1 VCGVAGVFGVER
13 AERLVAEILFA
24 IQHRGQ
30 ESCGIATR
38 NPRGN
43 IASYK
48 AMGLV
53 KNVLVEE
60 VLDRYAGDI
69 SIGHVRYPTAGSS
82 NIENSQPHAIDLA
95 EGPHMA
101 ICSNGDII
109 NYGELRSWLE
119 REAGFTFKSDNDA
132 ELIGRLVAY
141 NHIVIGHTMEDAIRR
156 TQKELKGA
164 FATLVIFR
172 DRMYAFRD
180 PHGIRPLVMGHID
193 FDGAGMPLSDGTVF
207 ASECCGFGIVGAKLV
222 RDVRPGEILR
232 LERGKPVEVVG
243 SAPECNRHCVFEL
256 IYFSR
261 PDSETFGERVY
272 EVRQRIGACLAAKDA
287 EIPKGDDLAVMPV
300 PDSSNFVALGY
311 AAARGVPYSMG
322 LLRNHYVGRTFI
334 KPNQKSRDEGVK
346 EKFNPLPGF
355 FQGKRVVLVDDSIVR
370 GTSLRKIVRMVK
382 AAGAR
387 EVHVRI
393 GSPRVVGSCYYGID
407 TPTRDE
413 LIANRMTVP
422 EIAEYMSADSL
433 KYLELADFEGVLAS
447 RGDFCSACFDLDYIY
462 PPEHYGLKTNV
473 PDDRE

>member
-1 VCGVAGVFGVER
+1 MCGVAGVYGVAR

-38 NPRGN
+38 NERGN
-43 IASYK
+43 ISAHK

-60 VLDRYAGDI
+60 VLDRYSGDT

-132 ELIGRLVAY
+132 ELIGRLIAY
-141 NHIVIGHTMEDAIRR
+141 YHVVLRHPVEDAIRR
-156 TQKELKGA
+156 TQQELKGA
-164 FATLVIFR
+164 FASLVIMR
-172 DRMYAFRD
+172 DQMFAFRD
-180 PHGIRPLVMGHID
+180 PHGIRPLVMGHLD
-193 FDGAGMPLSDGTVF
+193 YEGEGPQPSENTVF
-207 ASECCGFGIVGAKLV
+207 ASECCGFGIVGARRI
-222 RDVRPGEILR
+222 RDVAPGEILR
-232 LERGKPVEVVG
+232 LSRGKPVEIVG
-243 SAPECNRHCVFEL
+243 AAPEVSRHCVFEL

-272 EVRQRIGACLAAKDA
+272 DVRQKIGACLAAKDA
-287 EIPKGDDLAVMPV
+287 EIAAGPDLAVMPV

-311 AAARGVPYSMG
+311 AEAKGVRYSMG

-346 EKFNPLPGF
+346 QKFNPLPGF
-355 FQGKRVVLVDDSIVR
+355 FEGKRVVLVDDSIVR
-370 GTSLRKIVRMVK
+370 GTSLRKIVRMIK
-382 AAGAR
+382 TAGAV

-393 GSPRVVGSCYYGID
+393 GSPRVIGSCYYGID

-413 LIANRMTVP
+413 LIANRMSIP
-422 EIAEYMSADSL
+422 EIADYMNADSL
-433 KYLELADFEGVLAS
+433 KYMETADFAGVLQA
-447 RGDFCSACFDLDYIY
+447 RKDFCFACFDLDYIY

>member
-1 VCGVAGVFGVER
+1 MCGVAGVYGVAR

-38 NPRGN
+38 NERGN
-43 IASYK
+43 ISAHK

-53 KNVLVEE
+53 KNVLIEE
-60 VLDRYAGDI
+60 VLDRYSGDI

-119 REAGFTFKSDNDA
+119 REAAFTFKSDNDA
-132 ELIGRLVAY
+132 ELIGRLIAY
-141 NHIVIGHTMEDAIRR
+141 YHVVQRHPIEDAIRR
-156 TQKELKGA
+156 TQQELKGA

-180 PHGIRPLVMGHID
+180 PHGIRPLVLGHIGPEGE
-193 FDGAGMPLSDGTVF
+193 GAPPSEGAVF
-207 ASECCGFGIVGAKLV
+207 ASECCGFGIVGARRL
-222 RDVRPGEILR
+222 RDVAPGEILR
-232 LERGKPVEVVG
+232 LERGRPIETVHA
-243 SAPECNRHCVFEL
+243 APECSRHCVFEL

-272 EVRQRIGACLAAKDA
+272 EVRERIGACLAAKDPDI
-287 EIPKGDDLAVMPV
+287 ECGDDLAVMPV

-311 AAARGVPYSMG
+311 ATAKGVRYSMG

-346 EKFNPLPGF
+346 QKFNPLPGF
-355 FQGKRVVLVDDSIVR
+355 FEGKRVVLVDDSIVR
-370 GTSLRKIVRMVK
+370 GTSLRKIVRMIK
-382 AAGAR
+382 TAGAR

-393 GSPRVVGSCYYGID
+393 GSPRVIGSCYYGID

-413 LIANRMTVP
+413 LIANRMSIP
-422 EIAEYMSADSL
+422 EIADYMNADSL
-433 KYLELADFEGVLAS
+433 KYMETADFAGVLQA
-447 RGDFCSACFDLDYIY
+447 RKDFCFACFDLDYIY

>member
-13 AERLVAEILFA
+13 AERLVSEILFA

-38 NPRGN
+38 NARGN
-43 IASYK
+43 ISAHK

-53 KNVLVEE
+53 KNVLVDE
-60 VLDRYAGDI
+60 VLERYSGDT

-82 NIENSQPHAIDLA
+82 DIENSQPHAIDLA

-119 REAGFTFKSDNDA
+119 RDAGFTFKSDNDA
-132 ELIGRLVAY
+132 ELIGRLIAFYHVVQRQP
-141 NHIVIGHTMEDAIRR
+141 IEGAIRR
-156 TQKELKGA
+156 AQQELKGA

-180 PHGIRPLVMGHID
+180 PHGIRPLVMGHLGAAD
-193 FDGAGMPLSDGTVF
+193 DGSLPSEGTVF
-207 ASECCGFGIVGAKLV
+207 ASECCGFGIVGARRI
-222 RDVRPGEILR
+222 RDVEPGEILC
-232 LERGKPVEVVG
+232 LERGKPVETVHA
-243 SAPECNRHCVFEL
+243 APESKRQCVFEL

-261 PDSETFGERVY
+261 PDSESFGERVY
-272 EVRQRIGACLAAKDA
+272 EVRERIGACLAAKDA
-287 EIPKGDDLAVMPV
+287 EIACGDDLAVMPV

-311 AAARGVPYSMG
+311 ATAKGVRYSMG

-346 EKFNPLPGF
+346 QKFNPLPGF
-355 FQGKRVVLVDDSIVR
+355 FEGKRVVLVDDSIVR

-393 GSPRVVGSCYYGID
+393 GSPRVIGSCYYGID

-413 LIANRMTVP
+413 LIANRMSIA
-422 EIAEYMSADSL
+422 EIAEYMNADSL
-433 KYLELADFEGVLAS
+433 KYMETADFAGVLKA
-447 RGDFCSACFDLDYIY
+447 RNDFCFACFDLDYIY